1 MNPAHEALAGLRILV
16 VEDEMLV
23 AMLIEEMLQS
33 LGCEV
38 VGPAAT
44 RDEAVAAV
52 RANRLDG
59 ALLDANLHG
68 EDSSPV
74 AEALRAGGVP
84 FLVVTGYGRGEL
96 AGTAL
101 NAAPRVKKPF
111 GLQDLAR
118 RMSETFLRPAATR

>member
-1 MNPAHEALAGLRILV
+1 MNAPHEALAGLRILV

-23 AMLIEEMLQS
+23 AMLVEEMLGM

-44 RDEAVAAV
+44 LDEAVAAV

-68 EDSSPV
+68 RDSSPV
-74 AEALRAGGVP
+74 AEALRECGVP
-84 FLVVTGYGRGEL
+84 FLLVTGYGRGDL
-96 AGTAL
+96 GRAAL

-111 GLQDLAR
+111 RFQQLAE
-118 RMSETFLRPAATR
+118 RMREVFVPSSATG